1 MDEEQNNE
9 QNLGQK
15 ASQDIQDTTNAVK
28 DGADLAKNVSTGNVL
43 GAVKDGVKLIGN
55 KKVRRTILVLLLIPI
70 IVIVALGMSLF
81 SVFGTIGDTI
91 QNVVNSFIDL
101 FKIGD
106 DWDGSIKIKDEDISK
121 VIKEIENLGFDMDD
135 LWLLG
140 DIEKED
146 TDNEETLKKK
156 QEEAAKKYIRKFLEA
171 QLVTETPHYEPTLS
185 SGNAYGQKTYGK
197 VYLYR
202 TSDAE
207 VIDENTKLYEMSW
220 MPYTKMK

>member
-91 QNVVNSFIDL
+91 QNVVHSFIDL
-101 FKIGD
+101 FKIVD

-156 QEEAAKKYIRKFLEA
+156 QEEAAKKYIRKFL
-171 QLVTETPHYEPTLS
+171 
-185 SGNAYGQKTYGK
+185 
-197 VYLYR
+197 
-202 TSDAE
+202 
-207 VIDENTKLYEMSW
+207 
-220 MPYTKMK
+220 